1 MNLNKLSCDMSS
13 IYEHFAEQYKDSIVD
28 AIEDIHLTL
37 CESMPIQDADLCW
50 GYLVLHYYYDKPFGE
65 A

>member
-1 MNLNKLSCDMSS
+1 MSS